1 MSADSEKTVA
11 EPKQQVFISY
21 SRKDIKFARRLAD
34 DLESAGFDVWWD
46 ISDLKGGDDWV
57 RVIPTA
63 IAASQFFVVLLS
75 PDSILSEWVS
85 KEYTYALVNRM
96 KIVPAMIRPCNVPFA
111 LNTINYINFTTDDYE
126 TGFNNLLKALGSSP
140 LPEQTATG
148 WKKLYNKLP
157 AVVTRNPIFSIGA
170 LIVILAIF
178 IFGISRLLTPV
189 TPPPPDDPTATHT
202 ATFTFTPRPTDTE
215 TVTPSPTLTF
225 TPSITPTATITRT
238 KTPIPVN
245 FVLPTVCV
253 QPAEFEVHSVNVR
266 TGPSTNT
273 GVILDAP
280 AMEVGKC
287 PLIGGRNEEDTWYM
301 IAYGQ
306 TEEEFIPYEGGWIRK
321 DLFDQS
327 VPVFVPEV
335 TLTPTPTI
343 TLTPSITPTFTITS
357 SPTPTDTPTN
367 TPTSTP
373 TNTPTFTPTPTSTPT
388 STPTATYTNSPTP
401 EPTDTP

>member
-1 MSADSEKTVA
+1 MSADSEKTGS

-21 SRKDIKFARRLAD
+21 SRKDIKFARRLAN
-34 DLESAGFDVWWD
+34 DLENVGFEAWWD

-96 KIVPAMIRPCNVPFA
+96 KIVPAMIRPCSVPFA

-140 LPEQTATG
+140 RPVVPPTG
-148 WKKLYNKLP
+148 IKKLFSIF
-157 AVVTRNPIFSIGA
+157 TRNIFLSISISIA
-170 LIVILAIF
+170 ILAIL
-178 IFGISRLLTPV
+178 IFGISRLFTPV
-189 TPPPPDDPTATHT
+189 PPPPDDPTATHT
-202 ATFTFTPRPTDTE
+202 ATFTPTTRPTDTE
-215 TVTPSPTLTF
+215 TATPSPTLTH
-225 TPSITPTATITRT
+225 TPSVTPTASITPT

-273 GVILDAP
+273 GVILEAP
-280 AMEVGKC
+280 AMDVGKC

-301 IAYGQ
+301 IAYEQ
-306 TEEEFIPYEGGWIRK
+306 TEEEFIPFEGGWIRK
-321 DLFDQS
+321 DLFDLS
-327 VPVFVPEV
+327 IPVFVPEV

-343 TLTPSITPTFTITS
+343 TLTPSITPTFTRTP

-373 TNTPTFTPTPTSTPT
+373 TDTPTFTPT
-388 STPTATYTNSPTP
+388 STPTATYTPTATHTNSPTP
-401 EPTDTP
+401 EPTNTP

>member
-1 MSADSEKTVA
+1 MGADVDKTGL

-21 SRKDIKFARRLAD
+21 SRKDIKVARQLAG
-34 DLESAGFDVWWD
+34 DLESAGFEVWWD

-57 RVIPTA
+57 RVIPKA

-75 PDSILSEWVS
+75 PDAIESEWVS

-96 KIVPAMIRPCNVPFA
+96 KIVPAMIRPCSVPFA
-111 LNTINYINFTTDDYE
+111 LNTLNYINFTTDDYE
-126 TGFNNLLKALGSSP
+126 TGFNNLLKALGSP
-140 LPEQTATG
+140 PRPVVPATG
-148 WKKLYNKLP
+148 IRKLLNKLP
-157 AVVTRNPIFSIGA
+157 PIFARDPVFSLGA
-170 LIVILAIF
+170 IIAILALL
-178 IFGISRLLTPV
+178 IFGLPRLLTPV
-189 TPPPPDDPTATHT
+189 TPPLDDPTETPT
-202 ATFTFTPRPTDTE
+202 STFTARPTDTE

-225 TPSITPTATITRT
+225 TPSVTPTATITRT

-253 QPAEFEVHSVNVR
+253 QPEFDVHSVNVR

-273 GVILDAP
+273 GVIVDAP
-280 AMEVGKC
+280 ALEVGKC
-287 PLIGGRNEEDTWYM
+287 PLIGGHNEEDTWFM

-321 DLFDQS
+321 DLFDLS
-327 VPVFVPEV
+327 TPVFVPEI

-343 TLTPSITPTFTITS
+343 TPTPSITPTFTRTL

-367 TPTSTP
+367 TATSTA
-373 TNTPTFTPTPTSTPT
+373 TDTPTFTPTPISTSTQ
-388 STPTATYTNSPTP
+388 TAPPTP

>member
-1 MSADSEKTVA
+1 MSADSEKTGS
-11 EPKQQVFISY
+11 EPQQKVFISY
-21 SRKDIKFARRLAD
+21 SRKDIKFARRLAG

-63 IAASQFFVVLLS
+63 IAASQFFIVLLS

-111 LNTINYINFTTDDYE
+111 LNTINYVNFTTDEYE

-140 LPEQTATG
+140 LPVLPATG

-157 AVVTRNPIFSIGA
+157 TVFTRNPIFSIGT
-170 LIVILAIF
+170 LIVILALL
-178 IFGISRLLTPV
+178 IFGIPKLFTPV
-189 TPPPPDDPTATHT
+189 TPPPDDPTATPT
-202 ATFTFTPRPTDTE
+202 STFTALPTDTE
-215 TVTPSPTLTF
+215 TATPSPTLTL
-225 TPSITPTATITRT
+225 TPSVTPTATITRT

-280 AMEVGKC
+280 AMDVGKC

-301 IAYGQ
+301 IAYEQ
-306 TEEEFIPYEGGWIRK
+306 TKEEFIPYEGGWIRK
-321 DLFDQS
+321 DLFDLS

-343 TLTPSITPTFTITS
+343 TLTPSITPTFTRTL
-357 SPTPTDTPTN
+357 SPTPTNTPTF

-373 TNTPTFTPTPTSTPT
+373 TNTPTYTPSSTSTST
-388 STPTATYTNSPTP
+388 HTPTATHIDSPTP
-401 EPTDTP
+401 EPTNTP

>member
-1 MSADSEKTVA
+1 MGPDSEKTGS

-21 SRKDIKFARRLAD
+21 SRKDIKFARRLAG
-34 DLESAGFDVWWD
+34 DLESAGFEAWWD

-75 PDSILSEWVS
+75 PDAIESEWVS

-111 LNTINYINFTTDDYE
+111 LNTLNYINFTTDNYE
-126 TGFNNLLKALGSSP
+126 TGFNNLLKALGSAP
-140 LPEQTATG
+140 LPELPATG
-148 WKKLYNKLP
+148 WKKLLRRLP
-157 AVVTRNPIFSIGA
+157 PVITRNPIFSVGVTIA
-170 LIVILAIF
+170 ILAIL
-178 IFGISRLLTPV
+178 IFGIPSLLTP
-189 TPPPPDDPTATHT
+189 PAPPPDDPTTT
-202 ATFTFTPRPTDTE
+202 PTSTFTARPTDTE
-215 TVTPSPTLTF
+215 TATSSPTLTV
-225 TPSITPTATITRT
+225 TPSVTPTSTITPT

-266 TGPSTNT
+266 TGPSTDT
-273 GVILDAP
+273 SVVLDAP

-287 PLIGGRNEEDTWYM
+287 PLIGGRNEEDTWFM
-301 IAYGQ
+301 IAYEQ

-321 DLFDQS
+321 DLFDLS
-327 VPVFVPEV
+327 IPVFVPEI

-343 TLTPSITPTFTITS
+343 TLTPSITPTLTRTP
-357 SPTPTDTPTN
+357 SPTPTNTPTDTPT
-367 TPTSTP
+367 STP
-373 TNTPTFTPTPTSTPT
+373 TDTPTFTPTSTSTSTQTASPTSEPTSTP
-388 STPTATYTNSPTP
+388 
-401 EPTDTP
+401 